1 MCQIKIMIE
10 LGLGQIKK
18 EQKVSRRAEHQ
29 SLLWV
34 VQGIRHTLE
43 NPPPVSDT
51 PNSISVTGRD
61 IVDKLKPEQSI
72 RNRYTSDEDSQPRQ
86 NRCSFM
92 FLNWFNYN
100 IANI

>member
-1 MCQIKIMIE
+1 MIE
-10 LGLGQIKK
+10 LGSNKK
-18 EQKVSRRAEHQ
+18 RQKISGRAEHQ
-29 SLLWV
+29 SLLRV

-86 NRCSFM
+86 NRCSF
-92 FLNWFNYN
+92 
-100 IANI
+100 I